1 MDSAEGTEKMK
12 PAGHAVTESPGKKL
26 ISISNLQIQRNGL
39 NALHIDSLD
48 IQRGETLTVV
58 GPNGAG
64 KSTLLLALAR
74 LLKPSRG
81 DIIYDNKSLK
91 QWDELEY
98 RRKISFVFQAPL
110 LMDMTVQQ
118 NVALGLKFRGI
129 AEEETRARV
138 EHWMKQLGVES
149 LSKRRAGQLS
159 GGEAQRVSL
168 ARAFVLDPELLLLDE
183 PFSALDPPTR
193 TRLIEDLSSLLKQ
206 DHRTAVFV
214 THNLSEATKLS
225 QHIAV
230 IIGGILRQVGTA
242 KQIKSKPA
250 DEMVQAFL
258 HELPQ

>member
-1 MDSAEGTEKMK
+1 MIQIRD
-12 PAGHAVTESPGKKL
+12 L
-26 ISISNLQIQRNGL
+26 LIQRNGID
-39 NALHIDSLD
+39 ALRIDSLD

-74 LLKPSRG
+74 LIKPASG
-81 DIIYDNKSLK
+81 EIIYDGRSQK

-98 RRKISFVFQAPL
+98 RRKISFVFQSPL
-110 LMDMTVQQ
+110 LMDMSVEQ
-118 NVALGLKFRGI
+118 NVALGLTFRGTPK
-129 AEEETRARV
+129 EEISERV
-138 EHWMKQLGVES
+138 GKWMKQLGVEA

-193 TRLIEDLSSLLKQ
+193 AKLFEDLSALLKE

-214 THNLSEATKLS
+214 THNLNEATKLS
-225 QHIAV
+225 HRIAV
-230 IIGGILRQVGTA
+230 IVGGILRQVGTA
-242 KQIKSKPA
+242 KQIKSRPA
-250 DEMVQAFL
+250 DETVAAFL